1 MKFNLKFNSKYNTII
16 LIILIIFL
24 FILFY
29 SNFVFE
35 NMDTYTMKNLLVNTG
50 NGSGRLYE
58 LDTNGNFS
66 EKDLGVSLMSSTE
79 ISTNTITTTTSPI
92 IITNAPSPQI
102 TTVPIMTTTPVIT
115 ATPTKPFNPNM
126 VTVYTDKDYNGIY
139 AQLGIGN
146 YTMNDLL
153 LNGIP
158 DKSIQSVH
166 VPSGRILVLFQDDYY
181 QGNSLYVTN
190 DENTFNTSI
199 NRFSSLKIR

>member
-79 ISTNTITTTTSPI
+79 ISTNTITTTTSPN